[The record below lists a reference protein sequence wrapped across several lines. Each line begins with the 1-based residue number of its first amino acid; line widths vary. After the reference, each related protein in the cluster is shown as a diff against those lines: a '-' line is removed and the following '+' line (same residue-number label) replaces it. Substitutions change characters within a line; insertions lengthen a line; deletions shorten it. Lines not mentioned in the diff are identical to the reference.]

1 MGKECRFN
9 ELVKNSGHPEVVTLW
24 TKPQKDP
31 VFMRA
36 VKENRVLTVIHQRL
50 GSKKDYGLI
59 GFQLQP
65 QAAYL
70 VFPRPLPPLTDARI
84 IGIHYELLAERKSA
98 APSPRAVRSKAPKVK
113 RKPEK
118 QLVSFEALVRR
129 TAVLETTVSVL
140 ARNTNEAR
148 EKAAETTRREPFDVS
163 RAIVTNQVT
172 AVEPES

>member
-9 ELVKNSGHPEVVTLW
+9 ELVKNSGNPEVVTLW

-70 VFPRPLPPLTDARI
+70 VFPKPLPPLTDARV
-84 IGIHYELLAERKSA
+84 IGIHYELLSERKSPE
-98 APSPRAVRSKAPKVK
+98 PSPRKVRSKAPNVK

-118 QLVSFEALVRR
+118 RLVSFEALVRR
-129 TAVLETTVSVL
+129 TAVIETTISVL
-140 ARNTNEAR
+140 ARNRNAAR
-148 EKAAETTRREPFDVS
+148 EKAAETTRREAFDVS
-163 RAIVTNQVT
+163 RAIVTNQVIT
-172 AVEPES
+172 VEPGS